1 MRNLT
6 PEMIAEFSSQSVKPA
21 LMAELFFDDQTLMM
35 WSGLGDLEWDDKV
48 FVGGGNF
55 IGVSPIEETQD
66 TQAKGIVAS
75 LNGIPS
81 SLIALSLGE
90 RVRGRPFRMYLGVV
104 DSQEY
109 VATEDDPGRV
119 ELEDGSG
126 YVILENRLL
135 DSPYRIFSGLMDV
148 MEFADDGATATIRLS
163 VENSLI
169 IGQRAKIARYT
180 VEDQRKRYPYDKGME
195 FINQLQDKEIVW

>member
-1 MRNLT
+1 MRNLS

-21 LMAELFFDDQTLMM
+21 LMAELYFDDQTLMM
-35 WSGLGDLEWDDKV
+35 WSGLGDLEWGDKV

-66 TQAKGIVAS
+66 IQAKGIVAS

-104 DSQEY
+104 DTQQY
-109 VATEDDPGRV
+109 VATEVDPGRV
-119 ELEDGSG
+119 QLEDGSG
-126 YVILENRLL
+126 YMILENRLL

-148 MEFADDGATATIRLS
+148 MEFTDNGSTADIRLS

-195 FINQLQDKEIVW
+195 YINQLQDKEIIW